1 MVSHILFSFKPQGP
15 AVSRSINN
23 PTNNPHRRN
32 RLLLGPAMRI
42 SAVAARAGVFF
53 LALASC
59 AALVPFA
66 HGQSTIFSATAKP
79 AEVDSNDGAAVELGV
94 KFKSDASGSITGLRF
109 YKATTNTGTHVA
121 HLWSTSGTLLGTATF
136 TNETASGWQQV
147 NFAKPIA
154 VSANTIYIASYFA
167 PKGRYSDNV
176 NAFQKA
182 GVDHAPLHAL
192 ADGAS
197 GFNGVYLYS
206 SKGGFPTNGWE
217 ATNYWVDVVFTTAQ
231 TPAVPKLTLSATSL
245 SFGSIAVKTS
255 ATKTLTLTSSGTA
268 PVTVNTVSISGAAF
282 KVVAGTLPATLN
294 PSQSL
299 SLSLT
304 FTPTASGS
312 ASGQLTIT
320 SNSSTGSP
328 ATVALSGTGATANPQ
343 LTLGAK
349 SLSFGNVTLNTGAT
363 QTLSLTSSG
372 TSAVTVSSASITGAG
387 FALLGGSF
395 PMTLQPTQSATLQV
409 QFKPTVA
416 GTATGTLVI
425 NSNSTSGASASVA
438 LGGTGMSAPHE
449 IDLTWNAPSSS
460 SDPIAGYHIYRSVG
474 SGALQLLNSSIV
486 VQTAYVDTTVSS
498 GITYDYVVK
507 SVDQNGVESAPSNQI
522 AETTP

>member
-1 MVSHILFSFKPQGP
+1 
-15 AVSRSINN
+15 
-23 PTNNPHRRN
+23 
-32 RLLLGPAMRI
+32 MRI
-42 SAVAARAGVFF
+42 SAVAGRASMFF
-53 LALASC
+53 LALVSF

-66 HGQSTIFSATAKP
+66 HGQITIFSASAKP
-79 AEVDSNDGAAVELGV
+79 SEVDSNDGGAVELGM
-94 KFKSDASGSITGLRF
+94 KFKSDTSGSITGLRF
-109 YKATTNTGTHVA
+109 YKASTNTGTHVA
-121 HLWSTSGTLLGTATF
+121 HLWAISGTLLGTATF
-136 TNETASGWQQV
+136 TDETGSGWQQV

-167 PKGRYSDNV
+167 PKGHYSDNTY
-176 NAFQKA
+176 AFQKA
-182 GVDHAPLHAL
+182 GLDHAPLHAL

-197 GFNGVYLYS
+197 GSNGVYLYS

-217 ATNYWVDVVFTTAQ
+217 ATNYWVDVVFTTSQSAA
-231 TPAVPKLTLSATSL
+231 TPQLTLSATSL
-245 SFGSIAVKTS
+245 SFGSVAVNTS

-282 KVVAGTLPATLN
+282 KVVAGTLPVTLN
-294 PSQSL
+294 ANQSL
-299 SLSLT
+299 TLSLT

-312 ASGQLTIT
+312 ATGQLTIT
-320 SNSSTGSP
+320 SNSSTGSAAAVP
-328 ATVALSGTGATANPQ
+328 LSGTGAAANPQ

-349 SLSFGNVTLNTGAT
+349 TLSFGNVTLNTGVA

-372 TSAVTVSSASITGAG
+372 TSPVTVSSASITGTG
-387 FALLGGSF
+387 FALIGGSF
-395 PMTLQPTQSATLQV
+395 PVTLQPNQSTTLQV

-416 GTATGTLVI
+416 GTATGTLAI
-425 NSNSTSGASASVA
+425 SSNSSSGGSASVA
-438 LGGTGMSAPHE
+438 LGGTGMSAAHE

-474 SGALQLLNSSIV
+474 SGALQLMNSSTV

-498 GITYDYVVK
+498 GTTYDYVVK

-522 AETTP
+522 AMTTP